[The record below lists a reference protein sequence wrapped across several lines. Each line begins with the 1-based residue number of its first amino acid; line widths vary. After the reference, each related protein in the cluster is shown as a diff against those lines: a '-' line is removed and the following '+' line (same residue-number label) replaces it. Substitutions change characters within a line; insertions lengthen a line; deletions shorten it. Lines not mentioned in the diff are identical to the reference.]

1 MAREELEKI
10 KYASQRRVICRM
22 VIDILRTIHSGYAPK
37 SEPFGSR
44 LEGLLIC
51 LCIAI
56 GDLDG
61 RPFSCSKIAHYMQMP
76 RTTVLRKLERLRKL
90 GAIQRRG
97 HHYYIRRETLNSPLG
112 LRSYQTN
119 RRLLS
124 KAMSELS
131 VLDTLPDS

>member
-10 KYASQRRVICRM
+10 KYASQRWVICRM

-90 GAIQRRG
+90 GASCGIGTNSCMRG
-97 HHYYIRRETLNSPLG
+97 RTLSHLMGNNSC
-112 LRSYQTN
+112 RK
-119 RRLLS
+119 R
-124 KAMSELS
+124 AF
-131 VLDTLPDS
+131 